1 MVPSAY
7 SWDCN
12 IPASARKLQEFTS
25 HCCLQSWRMKLEVN
39 LSALQ
44 KYRCKFNGSQW
55 QRFYSWW
62 KEMTHY
68 TSKKNC
74 SLSDLLPTKR
84 LSAQNYMFGGF
95 YGPPWQSG
103 VMVSLTDRFN
113 LGTWHYCK
121 VFQTNAAWG
130 WIPFHFYLFILSRGY
145 TVSCPAHLR
154 NQSCL
159 VVSSKKPKRI
169 FSWHPKE
176 FSSIKLGKWYSP
188 GCCITKTPRT
198 HTP

>member
-121 VFQTNAAWG
+121 VFQTVMQHGAG
-130 WIPFHFYLFILSRGY
+130 FLSIF
-145 TVSCPAHLR
+145 T
-154 NQSCL
+154 CL
-159 VVSSKKPKRI
+159 SLAEAIQWAVLHT
-169 FSWHPKE
+169 WE
-176 FSSIKLGKWYSP
+176 TSP
-188 GCCITKTPRT
+188 VL
-198 HTP
+198 